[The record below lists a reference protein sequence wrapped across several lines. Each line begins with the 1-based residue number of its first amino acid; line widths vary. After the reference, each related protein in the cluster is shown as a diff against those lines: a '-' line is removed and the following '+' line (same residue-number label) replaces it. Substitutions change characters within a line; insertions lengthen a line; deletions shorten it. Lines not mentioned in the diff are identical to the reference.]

1 MRARILKVSPI
12 ATALASATL
21 LAVSLANVCSAR
33 PPAPPL
39 TLTAQVTLLERPGE
53 ALPIRL
59 ATRNL
64 QNDFAQVFGIRPR
77 IVTRTSAAG
86 PLTVMIGTETQIPPA
101 MRPTRLTAPESFAIA
116 VEPAAWNPAARVVV
130 LSGPDVLGTI
140 YAIYQFSQDY
150 LGVDPMAYWTGKRP
164 PRRRRIVLPPGLR
177 RIFPPPVFKYRGFFI
192 NDEDLLTGW
201 APAPKSEHTGI
212 SLRVMNKIY
221 ETILRL
227 KGNMVI
233 PGTWIFPNDPRL
245 QLAAERGL
253 IVTQHH
259 AIPLGVNVARWPPNV
274 PYNFSKHPRILE
286 HAWRNAV
293 HEYAAHEHILW
304 EVGLRGL
311 SDESY
316 AAVDPSVRG
325 NNARLGMLISRAIAV
340 QMRIVRAVHP
350 HAQFVTDFWQEGA
363 HLERAGDLHI
373 PPGVIRVW
381 ADDGYGIPE
390 DKGDL
395 APGEG
400 VYYHVAMLNG
410 SANHLSEMIPVRRI
424 YAQLGRY
431 IRARATAYFLLNV
444 SNIRPVAM
452 TTEAAMDV
460 AWKGVPTG
468 GAAGYYQ
475 RWARREFGARAAP
488 TLARVYAQYFRAFD
502 PVHTGPR
509 AGQSYG
515 DEFFFHQAQHL
526 LISTMV
532 QPPYYFFDGQAP
544 KWTPI
549 RILDAGL
556 HKPFFIH
563 MGPKWLPYALRRD
576 IGFCA
581 PARQRWRAVWKAA
594 LAAEPLVTP
603 TRRQY
608 YEAEMLTMIAINRDG
623 VRILYRVGRAIREY
637 RHGATAAALTEVRG
651 TLPLFAQIRAMER
664 RAEYGKWKHWYRGEW
679 LVGIRHTRA
688 LVLDFIHYLH
698 DPTTILPPPF
708 LDNGWQGY
716 YHIMQFEG
724 NRTVDVR

>member
-1 MRARILKVSPI
+1 MSPRPTGCARG
-12 ATALASATL
+12 ALLWAAPL
-21 LAVSLANVCSAR
+21 LAALVSAVCSAQ
-33 PPAPPL
+33 PLIGPL
-39 TLTAQVTLLERPGE
+39 TLTSRVTLLELPGE
-53 ALPIRL
+53 PLPIRL
-59 ATRNL
+59 AAKNL
-64 QNDFAQVFGIRPR
+64 QNDLRKVFGVRPR
-77 IVTRTSAAG
+77 IVTQPSAAG
-86 PLTVMIGTETQIPPA
+86 PVTLMIGTEAQIPPA

-116 VEPAAWNPAARVVV
+116 VEPAAWNPAARALV
-130 LSGPDVLGTI
+130 LTGPDVLGTI

-150 LGVDPMAYWTGKRP
+150 LGVGPMSYWTGQRP
-164 PRRRRIVLPPGLR
+164 PRRQRIVLPAGLR
-177 RIFPPPVFKYRGFFI
+177 RIFPPPLFKYRGFFI

-201 APAPKSEHTGI
+201 RPAPKSEHTGI
-212 SLRVMNKIY
+212 SLKVMNKIY

-227 KGNMVI
+227 KGNMVT
-233 PGTWIFPNDPRL
+233 PGTWIFPNDPRIK
-245 QLAAERGL
+245 LAAERGL
-253 IVTQHH
+253 IVTQNH
-259 AIPLGVNVARWPPNV
+259 AMPLGVNVARWPPNV
-274 PYNFSKHPRILE
+274 PYNFSRHPRILE
-286 HAWRNAV
+286 RAWRNAV
-293 HEYAAHEHILW
+293 HEYGAHERILW

-325 NNARLGMLISRAIAV
+325 NNPRLGMLISRAIAAE
-340 QMRIVRAVHP
+340 MKIVRAVHP
-350 HAQFVTDFWQEGA
+350 HAQFVTNFWQEGA
-363 HLERAGDLHI
+363 HLERAGYLHI

-410 SANHLSEMIPVRRI
+410 SANHLSEMIPVSRI
-424 YAQLGRY
+424 YSQIGRY
-431 IRARATAYFLLNV
+431 IKAHATAYFLLNV

-452 TTEAAMDV
+452 TTEAAMDAV
-460 AWKGVPTG
+460 WGGIPPG
-468 GAAGYYQ
+468 GAAGYYR

-488 TLARVYAQYFRAFD
+488 KLAKVYAQYFRAFD
-502 PVHTGPR
+502 PVRSGPR

-563 MGPKWLPYALRRD
+563 MGPKWVPYALRRD
-576 IGFCA
+576 LGFCG
-581 PARQRWRAVWKAA
+581 PARARWQAVWKAA
-594 LAAEPLVTP
+594 LAAEPLVEP
-603 TRRQY
+603 ARRRY
-608 YEAEMLTMIAINRDG
+608 YRAEMLTMIAINRDG
-623 VRILYRVGRAIREY
+623 VRILYRVGRAIRDY
-637 RHGATAAALTEVRG
+637 RHGEKAAALSEVRG
-651 TLPLFAQIRAMER
+651 TLTQFAQIRHMEQLD
-664 RAEYGKWKHWYRGEW
+664 EYGRWKHWYRGEW

-688 LVLDFIHYLH
+688 LVVDFIRYLH
-698 DPTTILPPPF
+698 DPTMTLPPPF

-716 YHIMQFEG
+716 YHNMQFEG
-724 NRTVDVR
+724 NRTVNVR